1 MNQTTYKKKYYENN
15 KILLLPEKP
24 RELQIIEKI
33 PCQYCGR
40 FLTAI
45 ELKQDKKSRHYINHC
60 RGNPDY
66 LYKGRK
72 SGNFKKEVKED
83 SQREEQPISEAEKRL
98 QEKKV
103 FMEMIKKKIRE
114 KTMDIETVYQV
125 YGKQIEEYRDVD
137 D

>member
-1 MNQTTYKKKYYENN
+1 MNSSSYKKKYYENN
-15 KILLLPEKP
+15 KIVLFPEQP

-66 LYKGRK
+66 LYKGRR
-72 SGNFKKEVKED
+72 SGNFKKLTVEEKAKTDLDVK
-83 SQREEQPISEAEKRL
+83 REE
-98 QEKKV
+98 KKI
-103 FMEMIKKKIRE
+103 FREMINKLIRE
-114 KTMDIETVYQV
+114 KTMDIDTIYKL
-125 YGKQIEEYRDVD
+125 YGDKIEQYKYIN
-137 D
+137 

>member
-1 MNQTTYKKKYYENN
+1 MDSSTTYKKKYYENN
-15 KILLLPEKP
+15 KILLFPEKA
-24 RELQIIEKI
+24 QGITDNWKI

-72 SGNFKKEVKED
+72 SGNFKKLTPEEEAKTDLDVK
-83 SQREEQPISEAEKRL
+83 REE
-98 QEKKV
+98 KKI
-103 FMEMIKKKIRE
+103 FREMINKLIRE
-114 KTMDIETVYQV
+114 KTMDIDTIYKL
-125 YGKQIEEYRDVD
+125 YGDKIEQYKYIN
-137 D
+137 

>member
-1 MNQTTYKKKYYENN
+1 MNNTLPLPSTYKKKYYENN
-15 KILLLPEKP
+15 KIVLFPEKP

-72 SGNFKKEVKED
+72 SGNFKKLTPEEEAKTALD
-83 SQREEQPISEAEKRL
+83 IKREEKR
-98 QEKKV
+98 K
-103 FMEMIKKKIRE
+103 FREMYHKLIRE
-114 KTMDIETVYQV
+114 KTMDIDTIFKL
-125 YGKQIEEYRDVD
+125 YGKQIEEYKYIT
-137 D
+137 

>member
-15 KILLLPEKP
+15 KIVLFPEKA

-60 RGNPDY
+60 PGNPDY

-72 SGNFKKEVKED
+72 
-83 SQREEQPISEAEKRL
+83 
-98 QEKKV
+98 
-103 FMEMIKKKIRE
+103 
-114 KTMDIETVYQV
+114 
-125 YGKQIEEYRDVD
+125 
-137 D
+137 

>member
-1 MNQTTYKKKYYENN
+1 MNSSSTYKKKYYGNN
-15 KILLLPEKP
+15 KILLFPEMP

-72 SGNFKKEVKED
+72 SGNFKKEVKEEVPTKTVLEIK
-83 SQREEQPISEAEKRL
+83 REE
-98 QEKKV
+98 KKQ
-103 FMEMIKKKIRE
+103 FREMINKLIQD
-114 KTMDIETVYQV
+114 KTMDIETIYKL
-125 YGKQIEEYRDVD
+125 YAKQIEQYKYIH
-137 D
+137 